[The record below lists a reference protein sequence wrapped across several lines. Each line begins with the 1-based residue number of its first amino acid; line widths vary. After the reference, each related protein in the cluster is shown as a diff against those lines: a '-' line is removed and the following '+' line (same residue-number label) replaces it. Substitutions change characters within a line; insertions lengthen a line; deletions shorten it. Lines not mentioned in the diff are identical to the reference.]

1 MSEEQ
6 VTDDLGLLLGILPD
20 AVRQALAHRQ
30 DLDRLLEIVLDLG
43 RLPEARFPARGE
55 DLGTEPV
62 SRADL
67 AHVVERVGRFGA
79 DNRAGIERTLHR
91 ISALRN
97 RTGQVVGLTC
107 RVGRA
112 VYGTIDV
119 VRDVIES
126 ERSLLLLGRPGVGK
140 TTLLREAARVLADQL
155 GRRVVVVD
163 TSNEIAGDGDIP
175 HPGIGRARRMQVPT
189 PAEQHAV
196 MIEAVEN
203 HMPQVIVIDEI
214 GTSAEAAAARTI
226 AERGVQLVATAHGNA
241 LENLLQNP
249 TLADLVGG
257 IQAVTLSD
265 EEARRRGTQKTVLER
280 KGPPTFDVL
289 VEIQDKDRLAVHRDV
304 AEVVDRLLRHIPP
317 APELRVRTA
326 DGFEIQAAPAG
337 RTGIS
342 AAPAVGLSR
351 SKPAKP
357 GFDEPHES
365 AAAGPAPSAPR
376 LESNWP
382 GRPVR
387 GRTRKL
393 FPYAVS
399 RSKIERALR
408 KLRVPVV
415 IVEDLD
421 DADLVVAL
429 KGQERRQPRKLREA
443 AERGLP
449 IGVVR
454 TNTQAQIEIFLRD
467 VFGLDEEEEGT
478 EDVVLQEVE
487 TGIDEVLE
495 TGRSVELAPRA
506 SHQRRLQH
514 ELIAS
519 SGLASRSQGE
529 EPFRRVVIYPSARFA
544 PAASA
549 DA

>member
-1 MSEEQ
+1 
-6 VTDDLGLLLGILPD
+6 
-20 AVRQALAHRQ
+20 
-30 DLDRLLEIVLDLG
+30 
-43 RLPEARFPARGE
+43 
-55 DLGTEPV
+55 
-62 SRADL
+62 
-67 AHVVERVGRFGA
+67 
-79 DNRAGIERTLHR
+79 
-91 ISALRN
+91 
-97 RTGQVVGLTC
+97 
-107 RVGRA
+107 
-112 VYGTIDV
+112 
-119 VRDVIES
+119 
-126 ERSLLLLGRPGVGK
+126 
-140 TTLLREAARVLADQL
+140 
-155 GRRVVVVD
+155 
-163 TSNEIAGDGDIP
+163 
-175 HPGIGRARRMQVPT
+175 
-189 PAEQHAV
+189 
-196 MIEAVEN
+196 
-203 HMPQVIVIDEI
+203 
-214 GTSAEAAAARTI
+214 
-226 AERGVQLVATAHGNA
+226 
-241 LENLLQNP
+241 LQNP

-326 DGFEIQAAPAG
+326 DGFEVQAAPAG
-337 RTGIS
+337 RIAIAS
-342 AAPAVGLSR
+342 APAPAGR
-351 SKPAKP
+351 SAKP
-357 GFDEPHES
+357 GSDEPA
-365 AAAGPAPSAPR
+365 AAAGNPAPPAPR

-429 KGQERRQPRKLREA
+429 KGQERRQPKKLREA

-514 ELIAS
+514 ELIAT

-544 PAASA
+544 PAA